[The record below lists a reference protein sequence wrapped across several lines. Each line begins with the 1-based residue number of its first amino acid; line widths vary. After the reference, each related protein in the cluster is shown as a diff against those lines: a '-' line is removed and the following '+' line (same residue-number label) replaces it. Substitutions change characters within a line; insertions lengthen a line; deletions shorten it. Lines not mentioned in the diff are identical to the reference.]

1 MGRRSRNA
9 EEEEGRRSGGTEEAG
24 SAEREGMKDVLKKNE
39 KGGSFFSRSC
49 AAGRAE
55 TAASW

>member
-1 MGRRSRNA
+1 MARRSRNA
-9 EEEEGRRSGGTEEAG
+9 EAEGNGGTEEAG
-24 SAEREGMKDVLKKNE
+24 SAEREGMKDVLKKMKKE
-39 KGGSFFSRSC
+39 APFSRSC